1 MMRAKPSIARSG
13 ALPVLVPALADSDV
27 VHAWQLGARALAQ
40 RGITRIYDAGILP
53 LPGVVAMNAP
63 FGHGD
68 EKLTERQVDEIIE
81 DLTMSMDADN
91 TQDMKYGWA
100 QVNAAE
106 AAEIEKDA
114 ANGKGTKYTSA
125 QLTHIHTVLE
135 KYLKIDKHKSSFSL

>member
-1 MMRAKPSIARSG
+1 MNPLPYIATFMSLFGPSR
-13 ALPVLVPALADSDV
+13 PA
-27 VHAWQLGARALAQ
+27 
-40 RGITRIYDAGILP
+40 GITKEELTFIRGEL
-53 LPGVVAMNAP
+53 MNAP